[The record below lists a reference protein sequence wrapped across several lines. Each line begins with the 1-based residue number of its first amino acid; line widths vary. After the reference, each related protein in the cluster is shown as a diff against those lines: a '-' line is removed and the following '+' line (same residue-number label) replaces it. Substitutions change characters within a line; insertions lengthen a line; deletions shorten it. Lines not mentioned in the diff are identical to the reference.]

1 MYKRNL
7 RLELILCEDNPAD
20 RQEFIKF
27 TSADSKRV
35 RWAQGHDLYVGE
47 VSF

>member
-1 MYKRNL
+1 MYKKRNL
-7 RLELILCEDNPAD
+7 KPELISNFCAAGS
-20 RQEFIKF
+20 QEFIKF

-35 RWAQGHDLYVGE
+35 SSAEGHDLYVGE